1 MTEIKCDAQ
10 KNKIRFAIVG
20 SGYRA
25 SFYIR
30 IAKYYSNKYELVGVL
45 CRSSEK
51 AELIHNRYD
60 VNAVTD
66 ENIIRGS
73 EPSFVVV
80 CVNKA
85 SIAEVS
91 AYWRSLEF
99 TVLCETPVGLNL
111 DDLLKVYSTRQEG
124 GRLVVAEQYCYYPTY
139 RKIIETVKSGK
150 IGDILSAYVSLAHEY
165 HGASL
170 IRAMLKEDVSA
181 KVKIR
186 SRSYNLPV
194 TRTKDR
200 YNTYTDGE
208 IIMQKRVLSS
218 FEYESGKFAEYDFDS
233 QQYRSPIRTNSVR
246 ITGTRGEIAGNKLY
260 YLDENNNPVEEILF
274 NDLQDAVSSAEPG
287 QLSEDETAIEY
298 LMECAYNVSVGDEKW
313 LEWQESNLR
322 NALQDAYTMIL
333 MQEADDIW
341 KEPDIMPWQIT
352 D

>member
-1 MTEIKCDAQ
+1 MKQIFILPLQNAGKVANLTGSAFEYNIIDNINRMSVMTEIKCDAQ

-80 CVNKA
+80 CVNKV

-124 GRLVVAEQYCYYPTY
+124 GRP
-139 RKIIETVKSGK
+139 
-150 IGDILSAYVSLAHEY
+150 
-165 HGASL
+165 
-170 IRAMLKEDVSA
+170 
-181 KVKIR
+181 
-186 SRSYNLPV
+186 
-194 TRTKDR
+194 
-200 YNTYTDGE
+200 
-208 IIMQKRVLSS
+208 
-218 FEYESGKFAEYDFDS
+218 
-233 QQYRSPIRTNSVR
+233 
-246 ITGTRGEIAGNKLY
+246 
-260 YLDENNNPVEEILF
+260 
-274 NDLQDAVSSAEPG
+274 
-287 QLSEDETAIEY
+287 
-298 LMECAYNVSVGDEKW
+298 
-313 LEWQESNLR
+313 
-322 NALQDAYTMIL
+322 
-333 MQEADDIW
+333 
-341 KEPDIMPWQIT
+341 
-352 D
+352 